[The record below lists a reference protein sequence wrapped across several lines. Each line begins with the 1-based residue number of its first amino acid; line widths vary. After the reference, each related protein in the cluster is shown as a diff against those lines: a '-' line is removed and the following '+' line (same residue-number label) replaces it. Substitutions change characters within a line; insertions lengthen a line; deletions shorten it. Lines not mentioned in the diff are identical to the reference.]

1 MLEMN
6 KDFSLLKN
14 AYTHTHEYSSIT
26 NMLVIV
32 MVNFGINL
40 TRLRDSQIASK
51 PSFLGLS
58 LEAVPTRQ

>member
-1 MLEMN
+1 MH
-6 KDFSLLKN
+6 
-14 AYTHTHEYSSIT
+14 THRHTHEYSSIT